1 MSILELD
8 VIQDNERF
16 RSEIASLTHDGKRKW
31 VYARKPKGRFY
42 RWRSLLSTFLLAFL
56 VLSPFITVG
65 GHQFILLD
73 LMERHFVFFG
83 IPFWPND
90 FYLVA
95 LMFLVGVV
103 SIVVFT
109 ATLGR
114 IWCGWL
120 CPQTVFLEMVFRKLE
135 WLIEGSPQM
144 QVRRN
149 TGPWNWDRV
158 WRFGTKHTLYVA
170 ISFIIANVFLAYFI
184 SSHTL
189 LKYVENGPVQHI
201 ELFAALVVFTA
212 VFYLVFARFRE
223 QACLIVCP
231 YGRYMSAL
239 IDDNTVGVA
248 YDHKRGEPRSK
259 WRKGDQRVTAHD
271 GHCIDCYACVAVCP
285 TGIDIRNG
293 GQLECVQCTGCIDA
307 CDEVMT
313 KVGLPTGLIRYTSFA
328 AIEKSDSPISGHT
341 WLTPRIKAYGGIWL
355 GLITVLITLF
365 VLRTTLD
372 VVVLRAPGTTWTET
386 ADGVTNF
393 YELQIINKAADDL
406 PYTLEIAEPSGAKLA
421 LLGIPASVKSGEI
434 MKGRF
439 MVNVPFTSLGKQNR
453 HNNEISMRL
462 NVRSAGQT
470 IKTITTTLLI
480 PDRD

>member
-1 MSILELD
+1 MILELP
-8 VIQDNERF
+8 VIDDHERF
-16 RSEIASLTHDGKRKW
+16 RSEIASVAHDGKRKW
-31 VYARKPKGRFY
+31 IYARKPKGRFY

-56 VLSPFITVG
+56 VLSPFIKVG

-73 LMERHFVFFG
+73 LIERHFVFFG
-83 IPFWPND
+83 VPFWPND

-144 QVRRN
+144 QLRRN
-149 TGPWNWDRV
+149 TGPWNWDRT
-158 WRFGTKHTLYVA
+158 WRFGTKHTLYAV

-184 SSHTL
+184 SSDTL
-189 LKYVENGPVQHI
+189 LKYVENGPLPHI
-201 ELFAALVVFTA
+201 ELFVALIVFTTI
-212 VFYLVFARFRE
+212 FYLVFARFRE

-239 IDDNTVGVA
+239 VDDNTVGVA

-259 WRKGDQRVTAHD
+259 WRKGDQRVTAD
-271 GHCIDCYACVAVCP
+271 EGHCIDCYACVAVCP

-328 AIEKSDSPISGHT
+328 AIEKGESK

-355 GLITVLITLF
+355 ALIIALVTMF
-365 VLRTTLD
+365 VMRTTLD
-372 VVVLRAPGTTWTET
+372 VVVLRAPGTTFTQT
-386 ADGVTNF
+386 ADGIANF
-393 YELQIINKAADDL
+393 YQLQIINKTADDL
-406 PYTLEIAEPSGAKLA
+406 PYTLEIAEPANATLS
-421 LLGIPASVKSGEI
+421 LLGLQPGVKSGEI

-439 MVNVPFTSLGKQNR
+439 MVNVPLTELSANKG
-453 HNNEISMRL
+453 NEVSMKL

-480 PDRD
+480 PDR